1 MAGGASTYQDEGG
14 DSPIV
19 DINVTPLV
27 DIVLVLLIIFM
38 VTASLIVNPGIK
50 AELPKAA
57 SGEEIR
63 TTLALTITK
72 DGQLHVNGE
81 PRTEEEA
88 KVIIRAAVR
97 GNPDRPEEALSLCL
111 PHPARLCY
119 LPSHE
124 SAPSGR
130 SQRACA
136 SAARKAI
143 SYQSPEQ
150 AGGPGWIR
158 SIGSCWR
165 NTTRLWRSEPRA
177 PEA

>member
-1 MAGGASTYQDEGG
+1 MAGVASTYQDEGG
-14 DSPIV
+14 DAPIV

-72 DGQLHVNGE
+72 DGKLHVNGE

-97 GNPDRPEEALSLCL
+97 GNPDIQAIIAADKSVAHGDWVHLVDIAKLS
-111 PHPARLCY
+111 
-119 LPSHE
+119 
-124 SAPSGR
+124 GV
-130 SQRACA
+130 
-136 SAARKAI
+136 RKFAVGTE
-143 SYQSPEQ
+143 QSK
-150 AGGPGWIR
+150 
-158 SIGSCWR
+158 
-165 NTTRLWRSEPRA
+165 
-177 PEA
+177 

>member
-14 DSPIV
+14 DSAIV

-72 DGQLHVNGE
+72 DGRLHVNGE

-88 KVIIRAAVR
+88 KALIRTAVR
-97 GNPDRPEEALSLCL
+97 ANPDIQAII
-111 PHPARLCY
+111 
-119 LPSHE
+119 
-124 SAPSGR
+124 
-130 SQRACA
+130 
-136 SAARKAI
+136 AADKAVAHGDWVHLVDIAKLAGVRKFAVGTE
-143 SYQSPEQ
+143 QSK
-150 AGGPGWIR
+150 
-158 SIGSCWR
+158 
-165 NTTRLWRSEPRA
+165 
-177 PEA
+177 

>member
-14 DSPIV
+14 DAPIV

-63 TTLALTITK
+63 TTLALTITR

-81 PRTEEEA
+81 PRTEDEA
-88 KVIIRAAVR
+88 TTLIRAAVR
-97 GNPDRPEEALSLCL
+97 GNPDIQAII
-111 PHPARLCY
+111 
-119 LPSHE
+119 
-124 SAPSGR
+124 
-130 SQRACA
+130 
-136 SAARKAI
+136 AADKTVAHGDWVHLVDIAKLAGVRKFAVGTE
-143 SYQSPEQ
+143 QSK
-150 AGGPGWIR
+150 
-158 SIGSCWR
+158 
-165 NTTRLWRSEPRA
+165 
-177 PEA
+177 

>member
-72 DGQLHVNGE
+72 DGTLHVNGE
-81 PRTEEEA
+81 QRTEEEA
-88 KVIIRAAVR
+88 RAIIRAAVR
-97 GNPDRPEEALSLCL
+97 GNPDIQAII
-111 PHPARLCY
+111 
-119 LPSHE
+119 
-124 SAPSGR
+124 
-130 SQRACA
+130 
-136 SAARKAI
+136 AADKTVAHGDWVHLVDIAKLAGVRKFAVGT
-143 SYQSPEQ
+143 EQ
-150 AGGPGWIR
+150 AK
-158 SIGSCWR
+158 
-165 NTTRLWRSEPRA
+165 
-177 PEA
+177 